1 MSDVLLVVI
10 TIAFFGVAVLLVRA
24 CDAIIGPDEED
35 LLDGP
40 ERLAEAGSPTDDGG
54 NGVGAGDAA
63 DGEPVLTGVAS

>member
-40 ERLAEAGSPTDDGG
+40 NELAVAGSPTEGPDND
-54 NGVGAGDAA
+54 AGPEA
-63 DGEPVLTGVAS
+63 DGEPVLTGVGS